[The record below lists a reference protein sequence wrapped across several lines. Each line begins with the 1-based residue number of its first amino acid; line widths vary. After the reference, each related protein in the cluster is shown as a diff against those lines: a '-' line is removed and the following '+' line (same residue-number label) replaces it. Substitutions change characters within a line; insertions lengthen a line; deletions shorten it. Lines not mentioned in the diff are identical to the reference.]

1 MRVRQLLRR
10 TSMIHRFA
18 VVSLFLIGVAN
29 VFGQAQ
35 SGTIV
40 GTVTDQAGAVVPN
53 ATVILMNYGTQFTR
67 SVLTNDSGQYVATSF
82 PTGRITIRVEHPGFQ
97 RLLRSG
103 VELTAADTLT
113 VDLRLT
119 IGNVQETV
127 EVTGEA
133 PLLQSQT
140 AAVSTLISN
149 QQIQDTPLNGRSFV
163 QLLQL
168 SSGAV
173 PSTPGTPTAIGG
185 RNMNASAAVAV
196 NGSIFANNSYLVDG
210 IFNKEMWLNGIVLA
224 PPVDS
229 IQEVR
234 VMASNFSSEY
244 GGAAGAVTVVQT
256 KSGTNQLHGGVYE
269 FLRNDRLDANSFFNN
284 QSGASK

>member
-1 MRVRQLLRR
+1 MTKRSALL
-10 TSMIHRFA
+10 
-18 VVSLFLIGVAN
+18 SLLLLGATN
-29 VFGQAQ
+29 LFGQAQ

-40 GTVTDQAGAVVPN
+40 GTVIDQAGASVPN
-53 ATVILMNYGTQFTR
+53 ATVILTNDGTKLTR
-67 SVLTNDSGQYVATSF
+67 SVLTNVSGQYVATSF

-173 PSTPGTPTAIGG
+173 PST
-185 RNMNASAAVAV
+185 
-196 NGSIFANNSYLVDG
+196 
-210 IFNKEMWLNGIVLA
+210 
-224 PPVDS
+224 
-229 IQEVR
+229 
-234 VMASNFSSEY
+234 
-244 GGAAGAVTVVQT
+244 
-256 KSGTNQLHGGVYE
+256 
-269 FLRNDRLDANSFFNN
+269 
-284 QSGASK
+284 